1 MNDEINENIEEE
13 EEEEIEENP
22 DDNVS
27 LVTVYTSA
35 NNAIIALV
43 KSMLDEAGIEYL
55 AKGDNFQGIDPINAF
70 PVDFQVMPENEEF
83 ARELLKDV
91 EVTEGSSGYGYKE
104 GETDEEDSEKK

>member
-1 MNDEINENIEEE
+1 MNNEDNENI

-22 DDNVS
+22 EDKVN
-27 LVTVYTSA
+27 LVTVYTST

-104 GETDEEDSEKK
+104 GVVDEEDSEETV

>member
-1 MNDEINENIEEE
+1 MNNEENENIEDEE
-13 EEEEIEENP
+13 EVEENP
-22 DDNVS
+22 EDNVN

-70 PVDFQVMPENEEF
+70 PVDFQVMPENVEF

-91 EVTEGSSGYGYKE
+91 GVTEGSSGYGYEE
-104 GETDEEDSEKK
+104 GEEDEETSEEKK